1 MFFISLQKLF
11 SLLRY
16 SNFRILQSQVFDDAI
31 KMSKHETTNIVCI
44 LKWRRIIIAE
54 NVIIAENKTWNS
66 HYNSMLVITLVTVK
80 EINSVTIVMTGSSF
94 YGIPA
99 IPN

>member
-1 MFFISLQKLF
+1 
-11 SLLRY
+11 
-16 SNFRILQSQVFDDAI
+16 
-31 KMSKHETTNIVCI
+31 MSKHETTNIVCI
-44 LKWRRIIIAE
+44 LKWRRI
-54 NVIIAENKTWNS
+54 IIAENKTWNS